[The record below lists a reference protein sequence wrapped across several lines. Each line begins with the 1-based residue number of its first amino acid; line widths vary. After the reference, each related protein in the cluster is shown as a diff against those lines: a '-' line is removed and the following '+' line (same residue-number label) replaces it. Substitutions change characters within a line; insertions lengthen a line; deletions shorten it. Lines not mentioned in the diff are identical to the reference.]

1 MFQKKENTT
10 NFDIII
16 GPNSTIKGDIE
27 SEGSIRVD
35 GRIIGNITSL
45 GSVIISENA
54 NVSGNIIS
62 QSADIYGK
70 CEGNVHVKG
79 KINIHQNSSLIGDI
93 IAKSFNTK
101 EGSLFKGNCVVDP
114 AEELII
120 PLSQNDN
127 LLDFTKSST
136 TNSNHS
142 DQKSSDRNPSDSNRY
157 NERHKNRNSEN
168 TQEQSAK

>member
-1 MFQKKENTT
+1 MFQKKEIMT

-35 GRIIGNITSL
+35 GRIIGNVTSL

-54 NVSGNIIS
+54 NVTGNIIS
-62 QSADIYGK
+62 QNADIYGK

-120 PLSQNDN
+120 PIEPADN
-127 LLDFTKSST
+127 LLDFTKS
-136 TNSNHS
+136 NALNNHQS
-142 DQKSSDRNPSDSNRY
+142 DKNHTDSNRY
-157 NERHKNRNSEN
+157 HDRNKNKNKESHQDQN
-168 TQEQSAK
+168 AKSI